1 MQRKLRRKTK
11 DTKSEDGAF
20 KVNTESVPDAVNTD
34 LETTAIYVLT
44 TLFGL
49 ILLNG
54 LVLAAAVSNGV
65 SVGHS
70 FLTDG

>member
-11 DTKSEDGAF
+11 DTNSGTGAF
-20 KVNTESVPDAVNTD
+20 KVNTESVPAAVNTD

-54 LVLAAAVSNGV
+54 FVLAAAVSNGF
-65 SVGHS
+65 SVGYS
-70 FLTDG
+70 FPTY